1 MLHDRKRKSFQAPR
15 KVCKLVRTTFDDW
28 GRVPISWSLL
38 LPIPDYL
45 KWEGTMEKLSYF
57 LPHGLCSCSFL
68 CQRLVFCLSETWLLF
83 IQYIKCHFQRRSFLT
98 NGGSSSSLW
107 LSVPETLPIFFMDVF
122 IASIFLIHNPHP
134 HRADSPR
141 CRDSTFESPVECLVQ
156 TKGCWMGR
164 FQNRI
169 VWRNFLE
176 WWASFLFYTVLYGIP
191 VWNLYGI
198 ISRYWILEI

>member
-1 MLHDRKRKSFQAPR
+1 
-15 KVCKLVRTTFDDW
+15 
-28 GRVPISWSLL
+28 
-38 LPIPDYL
+38 
-45 KWEGTMEKLSYF
+45 MEKLSYF

-68 CQRLVFCLSETWLLF
+68 CQRLVFWLSETWLLF

-141 CRDSTFESPVECLVQ
+141 CRDSTSSHQWNALYKQKIVEWVDSRIELSEGTFWNDGRVFYSTLFCMESL
-156 TKGCWMGR
+156 
-164 FQNRI
+164 
-169 VWRNFLE
+169 
-176 WWASFLFYTVLYGIP
+176 
-191 VWNLYGI
+191 I
-198 ISRYWILEI
+198 ISRY